1 MDRLAG
7 FFLWRLT
14 PFFLLALFLLVLVVW
29 FIFQVFVDGDFSGLF
44 IFGKV
49 LVIVTLHFK
58 QVKHITLVTAQ
69 VYFIYY
75 V

>member
-1 MDRLAG
+1 MVRLAA

-29 FIFQVFVDGDFSGLF
+29 FIFQVLVDGDFSGLF